1 MGYLKYVSK
10 LWEKPKQN
18 FGAENW
24 RNFLVKLREES
35 MVTRLEHPTRPD
47 RARALGYK
55 AKQGIFVAR
64 VRVTRGGSKRPKPRH
79 GRKPSNY
86 GRFITRIKSDKW
98 IAEERAGR
106 DYRNCEVINSYWVAQ
121 DGRYKWFEVIL
132 IDRELGSKYSDYAWV
147 AAPANRGRVFRGLTS
162 AGRHARLKP
171 DHNAAEKQKT
181 KLRH

>member
-35 MVTRLEHPTRPD
+35 MVVRLEHPTRPD

-86 GRFITRIKSDKW
+86 GRFITRIKSD
-98 IAEERAGR
+98 
-106 DYRNCEVINSYWVAQ
+106 
-121 DGRYKWFEVIL
+121 
-132 IDRELGSKYSDYAWV
+132 
-147 AAPANRGRVFRGLTS
+147 
-162 AGRHARLKP
+162 
-171 DHNAAEKQKT
+171 
-181 KLRH
+181 